1 MENEELKNLIKKRRL
16 YHWEIAREIGAS
28 EFTLSRWLRGGLS
41 EEKQKKILEAIDKL
55 SNLEK
60 EDKHYD

>member
-1 MENEELKNLIKKRRL
+1 MKTEELKNLIKKRRL
-16 YHWEIAREIGAS
+16 YHWEIAREIGVS
-28 EFTLSRWLRGGLS
+28 EFTLSRWLRGELS
-41 EEKQKKILEAIDKL
+41 EERQEQILEAIDKL